1 MPVTSQPLTKTRI
14 TNNGF
19 TLTELLVAALISM
32 ITATVAGEALIAHLK
47 TSEKA
52 ESMERQRENWARAT
66 TFIEADIALS
76 ERVFDLTTQSSALGI
91 PSECSTL
98 LDSTIENSQ
107 LRIGLDQ
114 SRPLRPTI
122 YFVKASDNGWLPNF
136 TLWRCG
142 PKFDNLGRPLNN
154 TISVSRILDGLDGTD
169 LSKAGFK
176 VTALGTNNKAV
187 SFTITLKEHTVSQVY
202 KQTDASRA
210 RILPLFNRPNDYS
223 LCIGNSYIK
232 LAGTSDAESLQVA
245 DGEINEGEDILI
257 CGYGGGDT
265 ITGSDNAND
274 ILDGGEAGGTTGALI
289 IAKSGNDRLRG
300 TTSGDI
306 LDGGDDDDV
315 LIGRSGDDH
324 LIGGCGVN
332 QYLTGEGNDTVYG
345 NGLGYTLEKG
355 SAPSPTGGELC
366 GSTKP
371 LDVVFYPG
379 KKSDY
384 IIPSASDCT
393 TTACNIKKVVNE
405 VTISNDILKG
415 VEVIIFDDAR
425 LDLPTP

>member
-52 ESMERQRENWARAT
+52 ESMERQRENWARAA
-66 TFIEADIALS
+66 TFIEAEIALS
-76 ERVFDLTTQSSALGI
+76 ERVFDLKTNSSALSI

-98 LDSTIENSQ
+98 LGSTIENNQ
-107 LRIGLDQ
+107 LRLGLDQ
-114 SRPLRPTI
+114 SRLLRPTI
-122 YFVKASDNGWLPNF
+122 YFIKASDNGWLPNF

-142 PKFDNLGRPLNN
+142 PKFDNMGRPLNN
-154 TISVSRILDGLDGTD
+154 TISVSRILDGLDGTN
-169 LSKAGFK
+169 LSSAGFK
-176 VTALGTNNKAV
+176 VTPLGTNNKAV
-187 SFTITLKEHTVSQVY
+187 SFTITLKGHALSQAY
-202 KQTDASRA
+202 KQTDASQA
-210 RILPLFNRPNDYS
+210 RILPLFNQPNDYS

-289 IAKSGNDRLRG
+289 IGKSGDDRLRG

-345 NGLGYTLEKG
+345 NGLGFTLEKG

-379 KKSDY
+379 KKNDY
-384 IIPSASDCT
+384 SVPSASNCT
-393 TTACNIKKVVNE
+393 TTACNIQKVVNG
-405 VTISNDILKG
+405 VTISNDTLKG

-425 LDLPTP
+425 LDLPSP